1 MTQATAL
8 EWGHP
13 LLTPDG
19 REIRVPLSAF
29 GTLRKLG
36 ALERNKNRLSARI
49 YELIDPQYD
58 SVTEGLRHLLGED
71 LAGPR
76 WCACSCRECQG
87 KASDLD
93 DSRLSEMM
101 VNQIIS
107 EVKARRPR

>member
-1 MTQATAL
+1 VTQAIAL

-36 ALERNKNRLSARI
+36 ALQKNKNRLTDRI

-58 SVTEGLRHLLGED
+58 SITEGLRHLLGRD
-71 LAGPR
+71 LLGPN
-76 WCACSCRECQG
+76 WCSCGCRECQG
-87 KASDLD
+87 KEGELD
-93 DSRLSEMM
+93 DTRLSE
-101 VNQIIS
+101 VRVDQILS
-107 EVKARRPR
+107 EIRGSRSR

>member
-1 MTQATAL
+1 VTQATAL

-36 ALERNKNRLSARI
+36 VLQKNKNRLNDRI

-58 SVTEGLRHLLGED
+58 SITEGLRHLLGDD
-71 LAGPR
+71 LSGPK
-76 WCACSCRECQG
+76 WCSCGCRECQG
-87 KASDLD
+87 KASELD
-93 DSRLSEMM
+93 DSRLSKMR

-107 EVKARRPR
+107 EIRRRRPR

>member
-19 REIRVPLSAF
+19 REIRVPLKAF

-36 ALERNKNRLSARI
+36 LLMGNKNRLSERI
-49 YELIDPQYD
+49 YDYIETEYD
-58 SVTEGLRHLLGED
+58 SITEGLRLLLGDD
-71 LAGPR
+71 LSGPR
-76 WCACSCRECQG
+76 WCACDCRECQG

-93 DSRLSEMM
+93 DSRMSKVRVSQIVSEM
-101 VNQIIS
+101 
-107 EVKARRPR
+107 KARRNR